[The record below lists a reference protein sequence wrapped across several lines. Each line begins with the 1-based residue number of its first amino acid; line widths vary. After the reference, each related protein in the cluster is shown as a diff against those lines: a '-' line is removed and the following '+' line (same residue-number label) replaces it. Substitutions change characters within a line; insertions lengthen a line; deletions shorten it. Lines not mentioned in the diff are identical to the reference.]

1 MPRLSTSESAPD
13 RRKDWLVSIPLS
25 DLNALVNQLESMD
38 QLRAEN
44 AQLRREMDGLRNMF
58 NELLTVF
65 GELKKERKTG

>member
-1 MPRLSTSESAPD
+1 MASTPD
-13 RRKDWLVSIPLS
+13 RQKEWLVSIPLS

-38 QLRAEN
+38 AIKADN
-44 AQLRREMDGLRNMF
+44 AQLRREMDGLRTMF